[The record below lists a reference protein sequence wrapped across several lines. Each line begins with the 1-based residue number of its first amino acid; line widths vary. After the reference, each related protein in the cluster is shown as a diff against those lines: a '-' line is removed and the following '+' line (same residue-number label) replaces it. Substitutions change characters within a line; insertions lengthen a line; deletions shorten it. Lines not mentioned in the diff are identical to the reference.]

1 MISEEF
7 FESETVVLGI
17 GRGRLSSEQA
27 ALVTPTDTV
36 LNYTTYYLSSQ
47 TPPLV
52 RCFFGLLFHLFF
64 NPFCTSYIV
73 FIRFCF
79 VVEGIVLK

>member
-36 LNYTTYYLSSQ
+36 LKPNAVQPGLCQKRTRETSSDLRVDRFEEQ
-47 TPPLV
+47 
-52 RCFFGLLFHLFF
+52 FGH
-64 NPFCTSYIV
+64 
-73 FIRFCF
+73 
-79 VVEGIVLK
+79 